1 MPDNNID
8 LLYPDGAKQN
18 AKHLSGKAIEC
29 LELTYIAR
37 LICPYNTDYAL
48 NVLSELITDESTI
61 SFRQDILQDFI
72 NVPQLEHQLYKSLH
86 TIYMNSVSVYAK
98 SGSTQSFFELNANIE
113 NIEAFTECMEE
124 CHRFCIEHGSRL
136 KSDGI
141 KRVLGEIERRYTSD
155 EYKEML
161 IEIAELK
168 SVMAE
173 GFKSVTFAMNLDN
186 LMRPSEVMLLSVDK
200 DPIRK
205 QTLFSRLLTKDNNA
219 EPLTEIYYR
228 KHKDGQINAVDET
241 LFKELDALGGGY
253 MQRFNTAIKL
263 CYAASTEFLVKLA
276 PQIDFYI
283 GAKNL
288 IERTQ
293 SLGLEMCRPTI
304 FPTEERIFRCSD
316 MYDPVFANKLVAAA
330 SRDDITI
337 SVRANDCHMDDEA
350 RLLLITGTNNGGKTT
365 FLRAT
370 AINQILAQS
379 GLYVGASAAE
389 ISPCSGIFVHFPE
402 EKEVGINTSRFT
414 EECRELR
421 STIEAC
427 TEHSLVLMNESL
439 SGTNPY
445 DSLVLGEE
453 LMRIFADIGCRLIYT
468 THILDLTQCIDN
480 INAEAPKSRLGS
492 LIAECDQQGRPT
504 YRITA
509 GKPDFSRNAR
519 YIFDKYGISFDEYR
533 RIKS

>member
-1 MPDNNID
+1 MSDNID
-8 LLYPDGAKQN
+8 LLYPDGIKPSG
-18 AKHLSGKAIEC
+18 KHLSAKAIEC
-29 LELTYIAR
+29 LELPYIAR
-37 LICPYNTDYAL
+37 LICPYNTDFAL
-48 NVLSELITDESTI
+48 NVLSELITDERTI

-113 NIEAFTECMEE
+113 NIEAFTGCMEE
-124 CHRFCIEHGSRL
+124 CHSFCTEHRDRL
-136 KSDGI
+136 KSEGI
-141 KRVLGEIERRYTSD
+141 KRVLGEIERIYISD
-155 EYKEML
+155 EYKEIL
-161 IEIAELK
+161 AEISELK
-168 SVMAE
+168 AAMSE

-205 QTLFSRLLTKDNNA
+205 QTLFSRLLSKEKNA
-219 EPLTEIYYR
+219 EPLTEIYCR
-228 KHKDGQINAVDET
+228 KHKDGQLNAVNEA
-241 LFKELDALGGGY
+241 LFKELDLLGGGY
-253 MQRFNTAIKL
+253 MQRFNAAIKL

-288 IERTQ
+288 IERTE
-293 SLGLEMCRPTI
+293 SLGLPMCRP
-304 FPTEERIFRCSD
+304 RILPVAQRSFICRD
-316 MYDPVFANKLVAAA
+316 MYDPVLANKLVTA
-330 SRDDITI
+330 SARDDITI
-337 SVRANDCHMDDEA
+337 SVHTNDCTMDDNA

-365 FLRAT
+365 FLRAA
-370 AINQILAQS
+370 AINQLLAQA
-379 GLYVGASAAE
+379 GLYVGAGSAE
-389 ISPCSGIFVHFPE
+389 ISPCSDIFVHFPE

-414 EECRELR
+414 EECKELR

-427 TEHSLVLMNESL
+427 SEHSLVLMNESL
-439 SGTNPY
+439 SGTNHY

-468 THILDLTQCIDN
+468 THILDLTQCIDS

-492 LIAECDQQGRPT
+492 LIAECDEQGRPT

-533 RIKS
+533 RTK